1 MDPTPPQTTGS
12 LAALV
17 AQADAQR
24 PEIAALDALR
34 ARLLD
39 SARATRAQG
48 LPQIALHAGYNH
60 FDNQLLDRQNFASVG
75 VTLKWRLFASGQI
88 REQTDAID
96 DRARAAER
104 RLQDLRSKIAL
115 QVRMSVLN
123 RDDAAARLR
132 AAAVAVAQSEEN
144 VRVADELYRS
154 GLGTNTQVLEA
165 DSLRTTALTNR
176 DAAKYDLAIADF
188 RLERAIG
195 GL

>member
-1 MDPTPPQTTGS
+1 
-12 LAALV
+12 
-17 AQADAQR
+17 
-24 PEIAALDALR
+24 
-34 ARLLD
+34 
-39 SARATRAQG
+39 
-48 LPQIALHAGYNH
+48 
-60 FDNQLLDRQNFASVG
+60 
-75 VTLKWRLFASGQI
+75 
-88 REQTDAID
+88 
-96 DRARAAER
+96 
-104 RLQDLRSKIAL
+104 
-115 QVRMSVLN
+115 MSVLN